1 MLIKSVFFLDCTN
14 LYFWGI
20 LNQWCIIQLILLK
33 VNHNIMNPNFKS
45 IETKK
50 NENSKFFGFLVPF
63 YQLIIIGNSIV
74 CKKSFLG

>member
-1 MLIKSVFFLDCTN
+1 
-14 LYFWGI
+14 
-20 LNQWCIIQLILLK
+20 
-33 VNHNIMNPNFKS
+33 MNPNFKS

-74 CKKSFLG
+74 CKKKFFGMKIFYKSNTLSILLTLNTVSSLSDKIKIYLRV